1 MTLKSALEDLTHT
14 TLDAI
19 SGCLKRLEYLA
30 GLRRFRGDYSH
41 WGFAKVHGE
50 STAKKAIHEAHRAA
64 ISEVLSTPL
73 QTLLSD
79 AEISSRE
86 SGDDAQQYLA
96 SLAQQQKHLLPNNPG
111 AGSARH
117 LSSVLNALLGLERHR
132 RRSAT
137 RRAS

>member
-1 MTLKSALEDLTHT
+1 MTLKSALEDLTQT

-50 STAKKAIHEAHRAA
+50 PTAKKAIHEAHRAA

-73 QTLLSD
+73 ATLLND
-79 AEISSRE
+79 AAI
-86 SGDDAQQYLA
+86 SGDASGCDTEEYLEG
-96 SLAQQQKHLLPNNPG
+96 LARQQKQLLPNNPG

-117 LSSVLNALLGLERHR
+117 LSSVLNALLGLQRHR
-132 RRSAT
+132 KRSAT
-137 RRAS
+137 PRAS

>member
-1 MTLKSALEDLTHT
+1 MTLKSALEDLTQT

-79 AEISSRE
+79 AEM
-86 SGDDAQQYLA
+86 SGGASGCDAEQYLET
-96 SLAQQQKHLLPNNPG
+96 LARQEKQLLPNNPG
-111 AGSARH
+111 AGAARH

-137 RRAS
+137 RRVS

>member
-30 GLRRFRGDYSH
+30 GLRRSRDDYSH

-73 QTLLSD
+73 ATLLND
-79 AEISSRE
+79 AEMSSGK
-86 SGDDAQQYLA
+86 SGNEAEEYLEG
-96 SLAQQQKHLLPNNPG
+96 LARQEKHLLPNNPG

-132 RRSAT
+132 IRRAT